1 LKRAF
6 TLIELLVVIAIIAIL
21 AAILFPVF
29 AQAKLQAKKAA
40 DLSNLNQNGLA
51 ALMYC
56 NDVDD
61 TMPLMF
67 AGLCARVQNPLD
79 PNDKPGGTT
88 GPGVWPMWQYQVQP
102 YSKNFD
108 VLSSPTDVSP
118 SSNLHTKFY
127 NTSLGYNYG
136 YLSTLM
142 ATGANTT
149 ATDVCGATQWYTGI
163 TTTSVNRP
171 ADIVMFADSGGRS
184 FTGAT
189 TIGSMMNPPDA
200 WPSTQYFY
208 GPVEVGWGPN
218 CQNYFNSAQGNGTG
232 QWAALDGNA
241 NRVVGGV
248 NYQFVDGHS
257 KFLMPGAAAIGT
269 NWNGTTVLCTQIVV
283 TQPNLYKWDP
293 RD

>member
-40 DLSNLNQNGLA
+40 DLSNLNQTGLSS
-51 ALMYC
+51 LMYC
-56 NDVDD
+56 NDTDD

-67 AGLCARVQNPLD
+67 AGLCARVTNPLD
-79 PNDKPGGTT
+79 PNDNPNGGST
-88 GPGVWPMWQYQVQP
+88 GPGVRPMWQYQTYP
-102 YSKNFD
+102 YAKNFD
-108 VLSSPTDVSP
+108 VLSSPTDVAA
-118 SSNLHTKFY
+118 SSVLHTKFY
-127 NTSLGYNYG
+127 LTSIGYNYG
-136 YLSTLM
+136 YLSTLQVT
-142 ATGANTT
+142 ADPGCPANT
-149 ATDVCGATQWYTGI
+149 QWFSGI
-163 TTTSVNRP
+163 TTTSVGRP
-171 ADIVMFADSGGRS
+171 ADIVMFGDSGGRS
-184 FTGAT
+184 FTAAT

-218 CQNYFNSAQGNGTG
+218 CQNYFNLAQGNGTG

-241 NRVVGGV
+241 NRVVGGT

-257 KFLMPGAAAIGT
+257 KFLMPGAAATGT

-283 TQPNLYKWDP
+283 TAPGSYHWDP